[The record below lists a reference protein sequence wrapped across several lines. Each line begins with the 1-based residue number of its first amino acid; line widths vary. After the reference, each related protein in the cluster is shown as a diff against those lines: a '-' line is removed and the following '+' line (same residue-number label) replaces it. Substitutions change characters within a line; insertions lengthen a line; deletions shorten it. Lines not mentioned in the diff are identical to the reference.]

1 MMRKIVLVSL
11 VIIMA
16 ISIVGCAQKADNS
29 AVSAYADDITEKM
42 LLAYNE
48 DNYAQYIQNTDDQ
61 FRAAVSE
68 DKMKQGNQVVRDK
81 IGNYVL
87 GSKQYTDAVKT
98 TQNNLKYV
106 AVRYTA
112 KFTNETGDV
121 VITMVFDDNESHQ
134 VGGIFF
140 NSPKLRQ
147 P

>member
-1 MMRKIVLVSL
+1 MKKTVLLIL
-11 VIIMA
+11 VVMVT
-16 ISIVGCAQKADNS
+16 ISMFGCAQKNNNS

-42 LLAYNE
+42 LLAYND
-48 DNYAQYIQNTDDQ
+48 DNYAQYIANTDNQ
-61 FRAAVSE
+61 FKAVVTE
-68 DKMKQGNQVVRDK
+68 DTMKQGNKGVRDK
-81 IGNYVL
+81 IGNYIP
-87 GSKQYTDAVKT
+87 GSKQFTDAVPT
-98 TQNNLKYV
+98 TQNNQKYI

-121 VITMVFDDNESHQ
+121 VITMIFDDNESHQ

>member
-1 MMRKIVLVSL
+1 MKKIVLLIMVLLLIVS
-11 VIIMA
+11 VI
-16 ISIVGCAQKADNS
+16 GCAQKANNS

-48 DNYAQYIQNTDDQ
+48 DNYTQYIANTDSQ
-61 FRAAVSE
+61 FKSVVSE
-68 DKMKQGNQVVRDK
+68 DKMKQGNKVVRDK
-81 IGNYVL
+81 IGNYIP
-87 GSKQYTDAVKT
+87 GSKQFTDAVPT
-98 TQNNLKYV
+98 TQNNQKYI

-121 VITMVFDDNESHQ
+121 VVSMIFDDNDSHQ

>member
-1 MMRKIVLVSL
+1 MKKIVLFIL
-11 VIIMA
+11 VA
-16 ISIVGCAQKADNS
+16 LVTISIIGCTPKVDNN
-29 AVSAYADDITEKM
+29 AVRAYADDPTEKM

-61 FRAAVSE
+61 FKAAVSE
-68 DKMKQGNQVVRDK
+68 DKMKQGNQAVRDK
-81 IGNYVL
+81 IGNYVT

>member
-1 MMRKIVLVSL
+1 MKKLVLFIL
-11 VIIMA
+11 VALVTMSVI
-16 ISIVGCAQKADNS
+16 GCAQKADNS
-29 AVSAYADDITEKM
+29 AVRAYADDPTEKM

-61 FRAAVSE
+61 FKAAVSE
-68 DKMKQGNQVVRDK
+68 DKMKQGNQAVRDK
-81 IGNYVL
+81 IGNYVP

-98 TQNNLKYV
+98 TQNSLNYI

>member
-1 MMRKIVLVSL
+1 MRKIILLVIVVLVTIAML
-11 VIIMA
+11 
-16 ISIVGCAQKADNS
+16 GCSQKAVNS
-29 AVSAYADDITEKM
+29 EVSAYADNIAEKM

-61 FRAAVSE
+61 FKAAVSE
-68 DKMKQGNQVVRDK
+68 DKMKQGNQAVRDK
-81 IGNYVL
+81 IGNYVP